1 MTSLPVVNAGD
12 PVHIFSSGS
21 LVDFVAKVSFNDF
34 YEITMIEII
43 PVNKVDTTVTVPGS
57 KSLTQRA
64 LIAASLAQGTS
75 RLVGPLAS
83 EDTEYSSKALAQMG
97 MRIAKDVDVW
107 TVEGKGG
114 VVSPSREAIFLG
126 NNGTATRF
134 LTSVAALGNSPYVI
148 DGDERMHERPIGPL
162 MQALQ
167 GWGVDICSVKGTG
180 CPPLAINS
188 QGLRGGETVL
198 PEGKSSQYLSSLL
211 LVAPYAAQPAT
222 LKVEGEVLS
231 KPYVAMTLSVM
242 ANFGIFVECARD
254 YSSFSIPQGC
264 YTAREYAIEGDASNA
279 SYFWAA
285 AAVTGGRVEVSNVPV
300 PSLQGDA
307 MLVPLLGRMGCEV
320 AKEGNGIAVTASR
333 PLEGIT
339 VDMGDMPDVVPTL
352 AVVAAFAEGQTKIT
366 NIAHLRIKECDR
378 LSAVVTE
385 LTRMGAH
392 VEEFPDAMIIHGDGG
407 RQLHGADIET
417 YKDHRMAMCFA
428 VAGLKVPGV
437 RITGEGCV
445 AKSFPDFW
453 ERFALLK

>member
-1 MTSLPVVNAGD
+1 
-12 PVHIFSSGS
+12 
-21 LVDFVAKVSFNDF
+21 
-34 YEITMIEII
+34 MIEIT
-43 PVNKVDTTVTVPGS
+43 PVGKIDTTLAVPGS

-64 LIAASLAQGTS
+64 LIAAALARGTS

-83 EDTEYSSKALAQMG
+83 EDTRYSSQALRQMG
-97 MRIAKDVDVW
+97 MTIDTSGDCW
-107 TVEGKGG
+107 SVEGKGG
-114 VVSPSREAIFLG
+114 VISPSPEAIYLG

-134 LTSVAALGNSPYVI
+134 LTSVAALGSSPFVI

-162 MQALQ
+162 MQALK
-167 GWGVDICSVKGTG
+167 GWGVDIRSVQGTG

-188 QGLRGGETVL
+188 HGLRGGETVL

-242 ANFGIFVECARD
+242 AEFGILVDAARD
-254 YSSFSIPQGC
+254 FSSFTIPQGC
-264 YTAREYAIEGDASNA
+264 YGARDYAIEGDASNA

-285 AAVTGGRVEVSNVPV
+285 AAVSGGRVTVSNVPV

-307 MLVPLLGRMGCEV
+307 MLVPLLGRMGCIVSREGKGICV
-320 AKEGNGIAVTASR
+320 AASR

-352 AVVAAFAEGQTKIT
+352 AVVAAFAEGVTRIT

-385 LTRMGAH
+385 LTKMGAK
-392 VEEFPDAMIIHGDGG
+392 VEEFPDAMVIHGDGG
-407 RQLHGADIET
+407 RGLHGAEIET

-428 VAGLKVPGV
+428 VAGLRVPGI

>member
-1 MTSLPVVNAGD
+1 
-12 PVHIFSSGS
+12 
-21 LVDFVAKVSFNDF
+21 
-34 YEITMIEII
+34 MIEIT
-43 PVNKVDTTVTVPGS
+43 PVGKIATTLAVPGS

-64 LIAASLAQGTS
+64 LIAASLADGTS
-75 RLVGPLAS
+75 RLIGPLAS
-83 EDTEYSSKALAQMG
+83 EDTEYSSGALAQMG
-97 MRIAKDVDVW
+97 MYIQKDAKIW

-114 VVSPSREAIFLG
+114 RITQSSKPIYLG

-134 LTSVAALGNSPYVI
+134 LTSVAALGNSPYLI
-148 DGDERMHERPIGPL
+148 DGDTRMHERPIGPL

-167 GWGVDICSVKGTG
+167 GWGVDISSVKGTG
-180 CPPLAINS
+180 CPPLAINAN
-188 QGLRGGETVL
+188 GLRGGETVL

-211 LVAPYAAQPAT
+211 LVAPYAQKPAT
-222 LKVEGEVLS
+222 LRVEGEVLS
-231 KPYVAMTLSVM
+231 KPYVSMTLAVM
-242 ANFGIFVECARD
+242 AEFGIRVEAAPD
-254 YSSFSIPQGC
+254 FSSFVIPQGC
-264 YTAREYAIEGDASNA
+264 YTARDYAIEGDASNA

-285 AAVTGGRVEVSNVPV
+285 AAVTGGKVTVSNVPV

-320 AKEGNGIAVTASR
+320 TREGNGLTVAASR

-352 AVVAAFAEGQTKIT
+352 AVVAAFAEGQTTIT

-385 LTRMGAH
+385 LTKLGAK

-407 RQLHGADIET
+407 KGLHGAEIET

-428 VAGLKVPGV
+428 VAGLRVPGV